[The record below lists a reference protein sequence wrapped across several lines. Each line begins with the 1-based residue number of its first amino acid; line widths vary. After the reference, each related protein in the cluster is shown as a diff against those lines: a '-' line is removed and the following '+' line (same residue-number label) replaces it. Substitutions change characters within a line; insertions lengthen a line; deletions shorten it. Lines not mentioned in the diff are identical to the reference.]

1 MANLIGKQLGNY
13 TLTQLLGQGGFAEVY
28 LGEHVYLKT
37 PAAIKVLHAQ
47 LSGQDDTESFQREA
61 QYIARLVHP
70 NIIRVL
76 DFGIAEQVP
85 FLVMD
90 YAPRGTLR
98 QKHPRGTRL
107 PLNTILPYVK
117 QTAAA
122 LQHAHD
128 ERLIHRDIKPENMLL
143 GRQGD
148 VLLSDFGI
156 ALVAQSS
163 RYQNTQDVIGTVAYM
178 SPEQIQGKPRSASDQ
193 YSLAIVVYEWLTG
206 VRPFNGSFT
215 ELCTQHMFA
224 TVPPMREQVSDI
236 SPQVEQVVN
245 IALAKD
251 YHQRFGSIKAFANA
265 LEQASQGQS
274 PTPPTYNVSS
284 PHHPTVLVQP
294 NRPPAPAQSNEP
306 VSLQQAAT
314 VPQEH
319 ATPPQPVPSHA
330 QLQRNV
336 TPPAAFTPP
345 DNARQ
350 RGEPSSTP
358 QGLATPERRPSAWTL
373 SRIQLT
379 AMLIGV
385 LLSFI
390 VAYIGVRSP
399 DEQQEALLFAGSFA
413 LAYFFAT
420 KYGPWVGMLTALTTM
435 LTNAIYYNDNSQ
447 VAISF
452 IMRFTA
458 MAFVASLAFLK
469 THGNYRRFLDIVLAV
484 STSFAGW
491 VVYVAGA
498 YFTRLFYSSG
508 LRSEL
513 LYADNTLSQL
523 STIIEHIVEEVTDNW
538 TYDSSGLIAL
548 VVLIA
553 ALLAANLF
561 NGKTNKAS

>member
-224 TVPPMREQVSDI
+224 TVPPMREQVPDI

-251 YHQRFGSIKAFANA
+251 YHQRFGSVKAFANA
-265 LEQASQGQS
+265 LEQASQGQA
-274 PTPPTYNVSS
+274 PTTPPPYNVSS
-284 PHHPTVLVQP
+284 PHNPVILPPPNSSNQP
-294 NRPPAPAQSNEP
+294 AHSGERAPFQPAAVAPQEHATPSQP
-306 VSLQQAAT
+306 AAT

-319 ATPPQPVPSHA
+319 VTPPQPVPSHA

-336 TPPAAFTPP
+336 TPSAAFVPP
-345 DNARQ
+345 DKPRQ
-350 RGEPSSTP
+350 QGELPSTP
-358 QGLATPERRPSAWTL
+358 QEQATPERRPNPWGL
-373 SRIQLT
+373 RGPQIT
-379 AMLIGV
+379 AMV
-385 LLSFI
+385 
-390 VAYIGVRSP
+390 VAVILTSILEYIGSNWYFDVYISSFVFNYLFATAI
-399 DEQQEALLFAGSFA
+399 ALLF
-413 LAYFFAT
+413 FFGT
-420 KYGPWVGMLTALTTM
+420 KFGPWVALV
-435 LTNAIYYNDNSQ
+435 SG
-447 VAISF
+447 VAILVTD
-452 IMRFTA
+452 IMINGSGLYYSYGILYAA
-458 MAFVASLAFLK
+458 MGFVASLAYLS
-469 THGNYRRFLDIVLAV
+469 TLGNYRRFGALALAV
-484 STSFAGW
+484 GTSFAGLLLY
-491 VVYVAGA
+491 VVGISYIYSRSSYVA
-498 YFTRLFYSSG
+498 TNSG
-508 LRSEL
+508 IFSLVL
-513 LYADNTLSQL
+513 LVIML
-523 STIIEHIVEEVTDNW
+523 
-538 TYDSSGLIAL
+538 LIANRFSKSG
-548 VVLIA
+548 I
-553 ALLAANLF
+553 
-561 NGKTNKAS
+561 KR